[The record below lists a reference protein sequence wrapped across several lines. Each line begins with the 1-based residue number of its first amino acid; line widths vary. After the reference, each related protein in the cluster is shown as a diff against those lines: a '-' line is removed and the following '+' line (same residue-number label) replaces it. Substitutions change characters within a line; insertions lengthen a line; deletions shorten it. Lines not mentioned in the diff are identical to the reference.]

1 METKGKTKE
10 STRKLKYPEVT
21 SVYVGCHDGGFDS
34 NKGMGAD
41 ITDISV
47 NQLSA
52 IKERIVQNQFTAR
65 TAPVDGL
72 PPDAAGRIITVML
85 QEEIL
90 AEGVSGHDAIKLQ
103 PGLWTSELTAEH
115 YTSME
120 YLQYLFQ
127 NLVDMFQASGIV
139 SGSHVKMYLSLGMNI
154 MHQEY
159 AVLIEKVLNEAT
171 VPFTVRTRDGKEW
184 FVSFGY
190 IEIKP
195 QPFWVMVDQI
205 MRWDRDNN
213 VLNPPDLAQLK
224 GGYYVIFDYGSNT
237 FQSLSFI
244 NNMIP
249 VHPFCEGIGV
259 WDVLK
264 EQFKPLVVR
273 KAIEAGI
280 AIGDPKVQQLMEAY
294 RTGFYRIGKHEP
306 IDIRKEKEEMNR
318 LKVEQRLK
326 TAKLY
331 HKTGDDILT
340 IVCAGGDADAN
351 FLRFQ
356 EVYEKNIKGEI
367 KFAVDDNGEKELIF
381 RLANGGL
388 KGAIRR
394 WSKDLQQA

>member
-1 METKGKTKE
+1 M
-10 STRKLKYPEVT
+10 
-21 SVYVGCHDGGFDS
+21 
-34 NKGMGAD
+34 
-41 ITDISV
+41 
-47 NQLSA
+47 
-52 IKERIVQNQFTAR
+52 
-65 TAPVDGL
+65 
-72 PPDAAGRIITVML
+72 
-85 QEEIL
+85 
-90 AEGVSGHDAIKLQ
+90 
-103 PGLWTSELTAEH
+103 
-115 YTSME
+115 
-120 YLQYLFQ
+120 
-127 NLVDMFQASGIV
+127 
-139 SGSHVKMYLSLGMNI
+139 
-154 MHQEY
+154 
-159 AVLIEKVLNEAT
+159 
-171 VPFTVRTRDGKEW
+171 
-184 FVSFGY
+184 
-190 IEIKP
+190 
-195 QPFWVMVDQI
+195 
-205 MRWDRDNN
+205 
-213 VLNPPDLAQLK
+213 
-224 GGYYVIFDYGSNT
+224 IFDYGSNT